1 MPPRRSHKKS
11 RAGCKR
17 CKARKIKCDEVHPR
31 CNNCSKHGVSCD
43 FEHPSIRD
51 TYSPTT
57 TPLSTAAAAP
67 AATPPPAAA
76 DIKVAVTAASS
87 EPSIE
92 INRPT
97 SSTSASAPAPAPASL
112 SASLPTSTPS
122 SVGHVDSPTNV
133 SEATTFTFTGSAP
146 TPIYKTPDPPPL
158 SSTTSKRNRMLEL
171 RLLHNF
177 TTVTAKTLSISS
189 PVLERIWR
197 VTVPELA
204 FSSASYLADT
214 LLAVSALHLRSSSPH
229 DRELIRASHS
239 YMASACAEY
248 GACLSRGV
256 TQSNAEALFLTS
268 ALIAF
273 QSTASRIFARDDIN
287 ERTGG
292 YSLPLS
298 WFHSFQG
305 VKAIVTATWQWLCI
319 SKIIIPIIESQPAL
333 NLDLSGHPTFFSDLM
348 VGVEDEIV
356 KFDSNSTPETQ
367 VDTRNAYQHA
377 IAVLDW
383 AHKIPYTGAPLVF
396 LATVSR
402 RFIELLEARRPRA
415 LAILA
420 SYFALLKCLDDVWW
434 LKGVARREIMGII
447 SLFDPDDEEWWP
459 RLQWPLRIALH
470 DKAIIPPHVWGA
482 DWAAQTTNASQSG
495 GFVSHIELL
504 SDMFSSMP
512 QMNNATLDL
521 DPAHQYIIQ
530 QEGMMRDILLPE
542 GLEIL
547 PVD

>member
-11 RAGCKR
+11 RAGCRR
-17 CKARKIKCDEVHPR
+17 CKVRKIKCDEVHPR
-31 CNNCSKHGVSCD
+31 CGNCSKHGVSCD

-51 TYSPTT
+51 THAPKPAPANEASSVPAPTTEPSRPNSSASVTASAPSSVTHGDSPTT
-57 TPLSTAAAAP
+57 LSDTTTPTTITGNTP
-67 AATPPPAAA
+67 A
-76 DIKVAVTAASS
+76 
-87 EPSIE
+87 
-92 INRPT
+92 
-97 SSTSASAPAPAPASL
+97 
-112 SASLPTSTPS
+112 
-122 SVGHVDSPTNV
+122 
-133 SEATTFTFTGSAP
+133 
-146 TPIYKTPDPPPL
+146 PIYKTPEPPPL
-158 SSTTSKRNRMLEL
+158 SSTTSKKNRMLEL
-171 RLLHNF
+171 KLLHNF
-177 TTVTAKTLSISS
+177 TTVTAKTLSVSS
-189 PVLERIWR
+189 PVLEKIWR

-239 YMASACAEY
+239 YMASACSEY
-248 GACLSRGV
+248 GACLSKGV
-256 TQSNAEALFLTS
+256 TESNAEALFLTS

-273 QSTASRIFARDDIN
+273 QSTASRIFSRDDVYD
-287 ERTGG
+287 RTTG

-305 VKAIVTATWQWLCI
+305 VKAVVAATWQWLRMSTI
-319 SKIIIPIIESQPAL
+319 VIPIIESQPAL

-348 VGVEDEIV
+348 VGVEDEIA
-356 KFDSNSTPETQ
+356 KFESDPATEIET
-367 VDTRNAYQHA
+367 RIAYQHA

-420 SYFALLKCLDDVWW
+420 SYFALLKCLGDVWW
-434 LKGVARREIMGII
+434 LKGVARREIMGIV
-447 SLFDPDDEEWWP
+447 SLFDPDDEEWWA

-470 DKAIIPPHVWGA
+470 DDSIIPPQVWGR
-482 DWAAQTTNASQSG
+482 DWAVQTTNTTQNG

-512 QMNNATLDL
+512 QMNSATPDL
-521 DPAHQYIIQ
+521 EPAHQYIVEQ
-530 QEGMMRDILLPE
+530 GGMMRDILLPE

>member
-11 RAGCKR
+11 RAGCRR
-17 CKARKIKCDEVHPR
+17 CKVRKIKCDEVHPR
-31 CNNCSKHGVSCD
+31 CGNCSKHGVSCD
-43 FEHPSIRD
+43 FEHPSVRD
-51 TYSPTT
+51 TH
-57 TPLSTAAAAP
+57 TPKPAPSRDAAPAAAAAAAP
-67 AATPPPAAA
+67 AETPRPP
-76 DIKVAVTAASS
+76 
-87 EPSIE
+87 
-92 INRPT
+92 
-97 SSTSASAPAPAPASL
+97 SSTSVSASAPSSVTHGDSPADASDTTT
-112 SASLPTSTPS
+112 PTAVGSTP
-122 SVGHVDSPTNV
+122 
-133 SEATTFTFTGSAP
+133 A
-146 TPIYKTPDPPPL
+146 PIYKTPEPPPL
-158 SSTTSKRNRMLEL
+158 SSTTSKKNRMLEL
-171 RLLHNF
+171 KLLHNF
-177 TTVTAKTLSISS
+177 TTVTAQTLSVNS
-189 PVLERIWR
+189 PVLEKIWR

-204 FSSASYLADT
+204 FSSATYLADT

-239 YMASACAEY
+239 YMASACSEY
-248 GACLSRGV
+248 GACLSKGV
-256 TQSNAEALFLTS
+256 TESNAEALFLTA

-273 QSTASRIFARDDIN
+273 QSTASRIFARDDVN
-287 ERTGG
+287 DRSAG

-305 VKAIVTATWQWLCI
+305 VKAVVAATWQWLRI
-319 SKIIIPIIESQPAL
+319 STIVIPIIESQPAL

-348 VGVEDEIV
+348 VGVEDEIA
-356 KFDSNSTPETQ
+356 KFESDPATHFET
-367 VDTRNAYQHA
+367 RIAYQHA
-377 IAVLDW
+377 ISVLDW

-434 LKGVARREIMGII
+434 LKGVARREIMGIV

-470 DKAIIPPHVWGA
+470 ENSKIPPQVWGR
-482 DWAAQTTNASQSG
+482 DWAVQTANTSQNG

-512 QMNNATLDL
+512 QMNSATPDL
-521 DPAHQYIIQ
+521 EPAHQYIMEQ
-530 QEGMMRDILLPE
+530 GGMMRDILLPE

>member
-1 MPPRRSHKKS
+1 MC
-11 RAGCKR
+11 AFVGCRR
-17 CKARKIKCDEVHPR
+17 CKVRKIKCDEVHPR
-31 CNNCSKHGVSCD
+31 CGNCSKHGVSCD
-43 FEHPSIRD
+43 FEHPGIRD
-51 TYSPTT
+51 THTPNVTSTSDATVAPTET
-57 TPLSTAAAAP
+57 SRP
-67 AATPPPAAA
+67 
-76 DIKVAVTAASS
+76 ASS
-87 EPSIE
+87 
-92 INRPT
+92 
-97 SSTSASAPAPAPASL
+97 SASAS
-112 SASLPTSTPS
+112 TSVHSPVAHS
-122 SVGHVDSPTNV
+122 EKSPTNV
-133 SEATTFTFTGSAP
+133 SDTTTPTISGSTP
-146 TPIYKTPDPPPL
+146 VPIYKTPDPLPL
-158 SSTTSKRNRMLEL
+158 SSTTTKKNRMLEL
-171 RLLHNF
+171 KLLHNF
-177 TTVTAKTLSISS
+177 TTVTAKTLSVSS

-239 YMASACAEY
+239 YMASACSEY
-248 GACLSRGV
+248 GACLSKGV
-256 TQSNAEALFLTS
+256 TESNAEALFLTS

-273 QSTASRIFARDDIN
+273 QSTASRIFTRDDVN
-287 ERTGG
+287 DRTGG

-305 VKAIVTATWQWLCI
+305 VKAVVAATWQWLRI
-319 SKIIIPIIESQPAL
+319 STIVIPIIESQPAL
-333 NLDLSGHPTFFSDLM
+333 NLDLSGRPAFFSDLLI
-348 VGVEDEIV
+348 GVDDEIA
-356 KFDSNSTPETQ
+356 KFESDPATHLET
-367 VDTRNAYQHA
+367 RMAYQHA

-434 LKGVARREIMGII
+434 LKGVARREIMGIV

-470 DKAIIPPHVWGA
+470 ADSIIPPHVWGR
-482 DWAAQTTNASQSG
+482 DWAVKTTSTSPSG

-512 QMNNATLDL
+512 QMNGAIPDL
-521 DPAHQYIIQ
+521 EPAHQYIVEQ
-530 QEGMMRDILLPE
+530 QGTIRDILLPE

>member
-11 RAGCKR
+11 RAGCRR
-17 CKARKIKCDEVHPR
+17 CKVRKIKCDEVHPR
-31 CNNCSKHGVSCD
+31 CGNCSKHGVSCD
-43 FEHPSIRD
+43 FEHPSFRD
-51 TYSPTT
+51 TQSVKPA
-57 TPLSTAAAAP
+57 STAADAAGAP
-67 AATPPPAAA
+67 TDTPRPP
-76 DIKVAVTAASS
+76 
-87 EPSIE
+87 
-92 INRPT
+92 
-97 SSTSASAPAPAPASL
+97 SSTSASPSAHSPISHGGSPADASDTTTPTIAGSTPAPL
-112 SASLPTSTPS
+112 
-122 SVGHVDSPTNV
+122 
-133 SEATTFTFTGSAP
+133 
-146 TPIYKTPDPPPL
+146 YKTPEPLPL
-158 SSTTSKRNRMLEL
+158 SSTTTKKNRMLEL
-171 RLLHNF
+171 KLLHNF
-177 TTVTAKTLSISS
+177 TTVTAKTLSVSS

-197 VTVPELA
+197 ETVPELA

-214 LLAVSALHLRSSSPH
+214 LLAVSALHLRASSPQ

-239 YMASACAEY
+239 YMASACSEY
-248 GACLSRGV
+248 GACLSKGV
-256 TQSNAEALFLTS
+256 TESNAEALFLTS

-273 QSTASRIFARDDIN
+273 QSTASRIFTRDDIN

-292 YSLPLS
+292 YSLPLT

-305 VKAIVTATWQWLCI
+305 VKAVVAATWPWLRI
-319 SKIIIPIIESQPAL
+319 STIVIPIIESQPAL
-333 NLDLSGHPTFFSDLM
+333 NLDLSGQPTFFSDLM
-348 VGVEDEIV
+348 TGVDDEIA
-356 KFDSNSTPETQ
+356 KFENDPATQLET
-367 VDTRNAYQHA
+367 RMAYQHA

-434 LKGVARREIMGII
+434 LKGVARREIMGIV
-447 SLFDPDDEEWWP
+447 SLFDPDDEIWWP

-470 DKAIIPPHVWGA
+470 DNVIIPPQVWGR
-482 DWAAQTTNASQSG
+482 DWAVQTKNTSQNG

-504 SDMFSSMP
+504 SDMFSTMP
-512 QMNNATLDL
+512 QMTTPDL
-521 DPAHQYIIQ
+521 EPAHQYIVEQ
-530 QEGMMRDILLPE
+530 GGLMRDILLPE

>member
-11 RAGCKR
+11 RAGCRR
-17 CKARKIKCDEVHPR
+17 CKVRKIKCDEVHPR
-31 CNNCSKHGVSCD
+31 CGNCSKHGVSCD
-43 FEHPSIRD
+43 FEHPGLRD
-51 TYSPTT
+51 THPPKTAAAGDAASAAAA
-57 TPLSTAAAAP
+57 TAAAA
-67 AATPPPAAA
+67 AAA
-76 DIKVAVTAASS
+76 AASAAPT
-87 EPSIE
+87 ETP
-92 INRPT
+92 RPA
-97 SSTSASAPAPAPASL
+97 SSSASA
-112 SASLPTSTPS
+112 SAYSPLVHS
-122 SVGHVDSPTNV
+122 DSPTNV
-133 SEATTFTFTGSAP
+133 SDSTAP
-146 TPIYKTPDPPPL
+146 TVFGTTPVPIYKTPDPLPL
-158 SSTTSKRNRMLEL
+158 SSTTTRKNRMLEL
-171 RLLHNF
+171 KLLHNF
-177 TTVTAKTLSISS
+177 TTATAKTLSISS
-189 PVLERIWR
+189 PVLEKIWR
-197 VTVPELA
+197 TTVPELA

-214 LLAVSALHLRSSSPH
+214 LLAVSALHLRSKTPH

-239 YMASACAEY
+239 YMASACSEY
-248 GACLSRGV
+248 GASLSKGV
-256 TQSNAEALFLTS
+256 TESNAEALFLTA

-273 QSTASRIFARDDIN
+273 QSTASRIFTRDDIN
-287 ERTGG
+287 ERGG
-292 YSLPLS
+292 YSLPLT

-305 VKAIVTATWQWLCI
+305 VKAVVAATWQWLCMSTI
-319 SKIIIPIIESQPAL
+319 VIPIIESQPAL

-348 VGVEDEIV
+348 VGVEDEIA
-356 KFDSNSTPETQ
+356 KFEKDPTILAET
-367 VDTRNAYQHA
+367 RSAYQHA

-434 LKGVARREIMGII
+434 MKGVARREIMGIV

-470 DKAIIPPHVWGA
+470 DDVIIPPQVWGR
-482 DWAAQTTNASQSG
+482 DWAAQTTNNSQNG

-512 QMNNATLDL
+512 QMNGTAPDL
-521 DPAHQYIIQ
+521 EPAHQYILE
-530 QEGMMRDILLPE
+530 QEGMIRDILLPE